1 MAGMKEFKVRKYPE
15 PKSILE
21 YFMDNGS
28 SDLTSSTLKKELGM
42 EDYQLFKRIKAL
54 KEEKG
59 EIKTQLP
66 FEFIIK

>member
-1 MAGMKEFKVRKYPE
+1 
-15 PKSILE
+15 
-21 YFMDNGS
+21 
-28 SDLTSSTLKKELGM
+28 M